1 MRRFSCDRLIL
12 CASVV
17 LAACAAAASVGA
29 LGMPGA
35 ALAESSMRVSGPP
48 EIVIYNDETALVR
61 EPRTL
66 SLAKGLNQ
74 VSLDGVPQR
83 IDSTSVRL
91 RGAGFRVLK
100 QTYRFDLWNG
110 DRVFR
115 RFLGDTI
122 VYRYGGRQYHGLLA
136 GIDGN
141 DLFIQRRDSA
151 DVLTMMNRASLSDI
165 EFPAK
170 MRFKTRP
177 SLSWE
182 LEADK
187 AGDAAALLSYLTGG
201 IGWTA
206 EYSAILDADEKNV
219 ELTGWATIVNRS
231 GSAFDGAKVSLIAG
245 DVHRDGETIDRGA
258 SAEGASAGEA
268 AKPTDF
274 FAYHLYPIAGV
285 MDLDPLGTV
294 QAAIVPPTRVSAQR
308 TYRYDGARDGSKV
321 RVQVEFGNDKGS
333 GLGLP
338 LPEGR
343 VRVYAADA
351 SGAPTLVG
359 EDRIPHTAAGEH
371 VKILS
376 GVAFDLV
383 GDRSRVSHTRVSRNV
398 TEDQF
403 QIRFRN
409 HGAKAA
415 NVTVVENLYGNWE
428 ITQKSA
434 DFRKKD
440 ADTAEFDVSVPAGK
454 ESTLTYTVR
463 YTF

>member
-1 MRRFSCDRLIL
+1 MR
-12 CASVV
+12 A
-17 LAACAAAASVGA
+17 
-29 LGMPGA
+29 
-35 ALAESSMRVSGPP
+35 SGPP

-61 EPRTL
+61 EPRIL
-66 SLAKGLNQ
+66 SLAKGLNH

-122 VYRYGGRQYHGLLA
+122 VYRYGGRQYRGLLA

-245 DVHRDGETIDRGA
+245 DVHRDGEAIDRGA

-274 FAYHLYPIAGV
+274 FAYHLYPIAGA
-285 MDLDPLGTV
+285 MDL
-294 QAAIVPPTRVSAQR
+294 TR
-308 TYRYDGARDGSKV
+308 
-321 RVQVEFGNDKGS
+321 GNRPG
-333 GLGLP
+333 
-338 LPEGR
+338 
-343 VRVYAADA
+343 
-351 SGAPTLVG
+351 
-359 EDRIPHTAAGEH
+359 
-371 VKILS
+371 
-376 GVAFDLV
+376 
-383 GDRSRVSHTRVSRNV
+383 GDRSRP
-398 TEDQF
+398 
-403 QIRFRN
+403 
-409 HGAKAA
+409 G
-415 NVTVVENLYGNWE
+415 
-428 ITQKSA
+428 
-434 DFRKKD
+434 
-440 ADTAEFDVSVPAGK
+440 
-454 ESTLTYTVR
+454 
-463 YTF
+463 